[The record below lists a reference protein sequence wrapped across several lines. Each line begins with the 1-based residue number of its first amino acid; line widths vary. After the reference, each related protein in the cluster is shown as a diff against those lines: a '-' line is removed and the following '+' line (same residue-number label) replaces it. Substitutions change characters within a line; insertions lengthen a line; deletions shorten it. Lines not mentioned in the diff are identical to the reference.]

1 MRTRIIALS
10 LVLASLMAFT
20 SFSVASADGPIII
33 GPSHYEGS
41 DVLADC
47 GSFQVL
53 DVYDLNQTE
62 KAYFNKEGNLVKVII
77 EAWGTDTLTNSVT
90 GKAYAGS
97 FHNSSLIDFSTTP
110 RRSAIMGV
118 IYRVTVPGVGV
129 VFLDV
134 GRVVFE
140 RGTGI
145 VFQAGPHQLFD
156 GDFEALW
163 QQWSNPAVDDS
174 QRGAKLNLREQEKTS
189 DESFHMLKLGRAV

>member
-1 MRTRIIALS
+1 MHTRIITSS
-10 LVLASLMAFT
+10 LVLVILMAFIPL
-20 SFSVASADGPIII
+20 SAAFADGPITI

-62 KAYFNKEGNLVKVII
+62 KAYFDKEGNLVKVII

-90 GKAYAGS
+90 SKAYAGS

-110 RRSAIMGV
+110 RRSAIMGIV
-118 IYRVTVPGVGV
+118 YRVAIPGVGV

-145 VFQAGPHQLFD
+145 IFQAGPHQLFD
-156 GDFEALW
+156 GDLEALC
-163 QQWSNPAVDDS
+163 A
-174 QRGAKLNLREQEKTS
+174 A
-189 DESFHMLKLGRAV
+189 LG